1 MTLKDYRRK
10 KFRTAEEFAAALG
23 TTVTRVRGWE
33 CGATIPTQYLRPVA
47 KVLGIGINAL
57 LDAVEADKK

>member
-1 MTLKDYRRK
+1 MTIKDYRQR

-33 CGATIPTQYLRPVA
+33 SGATIPTPYLRAVA
-47 KVLGIGINAL
+47 KTLGIGINTL
-57 LDAVEADKK
+57 LDCMEERKK